1 MHITC
6 RVLGSLGL
14 LLLAAACSSRRE
26 NVFQGYAEGDFI
38 YLSSSQPGRLERL
51 AVARGDQVAAGA
63 PMFALES
70 VLEQAAQ
77 RQAQHQL
84 DAALAQLED
93 LKTGKRP
100 PEVGVI
106 NEQLAAAEAA
116 ARKSASQRERDEIQY
131 RAGGISQEQLQATRA
146 QADADAAKVRELQH
160 QVQVA
165 RLPGR
170 EQQLRAQNEQVEAA
184 RAAVSEANWKLD
196 QKTMAAPRAGLV
208 YDTLYREGE
217 WINAG
222 NPVVRMLPPQ
232 NIKVRFFVPEI
243 VLGSLAPGRALSVRC
258 DGCAA
263 DVPAVISYISAESEY
278 TPPVI
283 YSNETRVKLVYMIE
297 ARPSPQDAPKLHP
310 GQPLEVRLP

>member
-14 LLLAAACSSRRE
+14 FLLAAACSSRRE

-116 ARKSASQRERDEIQY
+116 ARKSTSQRERDKIQY
-131 RAGGISQEQLQATRA
+131 RAGGISQEQLQATHA

-196 QKTMAAPRAGLV
+196 QKTIAAPRAGLV

>member
-14 LLLAAACSSRRE
+14 FLLAAACSSRRE

-77 RQAQHQL
+77 RRAQHQL

-310 GQPLEVRLP
+310 GQPLEVRVP

>member
-1 MHITC
+1 
-6 RVLGSLGL
+6 
-14 LLLAAACSSRRE
+14 
-26 NVFQGYAEGDFI
+26 VFQSAGERIQGYAEGDFI

-116 ARKSASQRERDEIQY
+116 ARKSTSQRERDEIQY
-131 RAGGISQEQLQATRA
+131 RAGGISQEQLQATHA

-310 GQPLEVRLP
+310 GQPLEVRVP

>member
-14 LLLAAACSSRRE
+14 FLLAAACSSRRE

-38 YLSSSQPGRLERL
+38 YLASSQPGRLERL

-63 PMFALES
+63 PLFALES

-196 QKTMAAPRAGLV
+196 QKTIASPRAGLV

-310 GQPLEVRLP
+310 GQPLEVRVP

>member
-14 LLLAAACSSRRE
+14 FLLAAACSSRRE

-310 GQPLEVRLP
+310 GQPLEVRVP